1 MAKTDVEL
9 RKTDSIFDELD
20 RLHREI
26 SGRAYDLFEHRGS
39 ILGDALAD
47 WLNAEGELVWKP
59 AVELRQKDSQFE
71 VLAAVPGVEAKDLNV
86 QVAPDDVLIKAE
98 IDHQHTAEKG
108 TVRLCEF
115 KQGKLFRSVHFPAKI
130 DPASVKAEYRN
141 GMLRL
146 TAAIAKAAVAQN
158 VEIQAA

>member
-1 MAKTDVEL
+1 M
-9 RKTDSIFDELD
+9 
-20 RLHREI
+20 RLAVRVSLI
-26 SGRAYDLFEHRGS
+26 
-39 ILGDALAD
+39 ALAIAVITGSGAF
-47 WLNAEGELVWKP
+47 LTSRGAPQAPVLLVWKP
-59 AVELRQKDSQFE
+59 AVQLCQKDNQFE
-71 VLAAVPGVEAKDLNV
+71 VLAAVPGVEAKDLDV
-86 QVAPDDVLIKAE
+86 QVTPDAVLIKVE

-146 TAAIAKAAVAQN
+146 TAAIAKAAVAHK
-158 VEIQAA
+158 VDIQAA